1 MAATKT
7 ALKIQRASASV
18 ADRDSSPEAQILEIE
33 GRLAEL
39 DSQIKLLEKVRAALL
54 AAGEAQNREDVRRS
68 DADAD
73 LLDLSEDAISRA
85 SVLAQPSEMAK
96 YLQGHLGQKLT
107 AYLAGLKDAKTVG
120 QWARGKVQPPALTR
134 ERLRAAFHA
143 TELLRARYGD
153 EAAQGWFFG
162 ANSSLDYR
170 APAAVL
176 REAET
181 PDELTLIVPL
191 ARAFVRGAH

>member
-1 MAATKT
+1 MVETKAAPMRTLRPARSGGK
-7 ALKIQRASASV
+7 RAS
-18 ADRDSSPEAQILEIE
+18 SSDARIAEIDA
-33 GRLAEL
+33 RLTKLSTE
-39 DSQIKLLEKVRAALL
+39 INLLEKVREALV
-54 AAGEAQNREDVRRS
+54 AT
-68 DADAD
+68 ADRLGASAD
-73 LLDLSEDAISRA
+73 PLDLSEEAISRSA
-85 SVLAQPSEMAK
+85 VLAEPSEMAEF
-96 YLQGHLGQKLT
+96 LQGHLGQKLT
-107 AYLAGLKDAKTVG
+107 AYVAGLKDVKTVG
-120 QWARGKVQPPALTR
+120 QWARGKVEPPALTR

-143 TELLRARYGD
+143 TELLAVRYGD

-181 PDELTLIVPL
+181 PEELALIVPL